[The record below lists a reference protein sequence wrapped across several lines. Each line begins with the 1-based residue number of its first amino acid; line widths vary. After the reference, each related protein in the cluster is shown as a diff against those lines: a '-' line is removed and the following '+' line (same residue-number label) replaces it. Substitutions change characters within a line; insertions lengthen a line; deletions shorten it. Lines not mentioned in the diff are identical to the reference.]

1 MTGRQDLFEESM
13 RLGHSAAWDLDWD
26 RATGYYQKALAEFPE
41 SPDALNAL
49 GLALLETD
57 KPREALGVYFRAAK
71 AAPED
76 PVPREK
82 CAEIFENLGQTKD
95 ALESREA
102 VAELYS
108 RRRDVEKAVANW
120 GHMARLAPDNLAVRS
135 RLALTYER
143 LGRRR
148 QAVEEYIAISSI
160 LQKAGKTERAIEAA
174 QRALGLIPADPE
186 AGNTLRMLR
195 EGRPLPP
202 PGPPRPATSPLRPAE
217 VKGFLEQDTQSQVE
231 AERSLDDP
239 ETAAQRQALSY
250 LAGALFDEPKEPPA
264 AASKSALKKGKPEP
278 SDRKALGRPQMYRSL
293 SAAIDLQSHG
303 SGSQAVKEY
312 ERAIEAGLD
321 HPTVHYNL
329 GLLYKDL
336 GETDKARKH
345 LMASLGHPD
354 LDMGANLSLGRLA
367 RTDGDQAEAARFLLQ
382 ALRRADSLSVA
393 EGQSSQLDEMYD
405 AMQASLNADD
415 PEGLRKIVE
424 NTLAFLTGPGWLSN
438 VRRARA
444 TVDGDTDLG
453 KVKTIA
459 DWLVTGGTE
468 QVVRAL
474 DRIEQLMA
482 EGHYLSAMEEAFLA
496 LQFAPNYLSLH
507 SRMAD
512 ILMSTNRT
520 DAAVEKLQVIAA
532 THRVR
537 GENRQAADVYAKI
550 LEYSPVDI
558 SLRTHLIDL
567 LAQQDRV
574 DEAVDQYLQLV
585 DLYRQ
590 MAEIDQARAT
600 LEQALSLTQRGTVSR
615 QKQLNILHRMADIDL
630 SRLDWR
636 GALRVYGQVR
646 KLDPNDEKARR
657 ESVDLNL
664 RLGQE
669 EQAARELDGYLEFL
683 VQNGRGTE
691 ALALLEEMAREH
703 PGKQALHARL
713 AEAYRAAGRAADA
726 IAQYDALGEI
736 QLDAGSVREA
746 ARTIQIIISLN
757 PPDVDG
763 YKELL
768 RNLEAGQ

>member
-26 RATGYYQKALAEFPE
+26 RATGYYQKALAEIPE

-496 LQFAPNYLSLH
+496 LHFAPNYLSLH

>member
-82 CAEIFENLGQTKD
+82 CAEIFETLGQTKD

-496 LQFAPNYLSLH
+496 LHFAPNYLSLH

>member
-1 MTGRQDLFEESM
+1 
-13 RLGHSAAWDLDWD
+13 
-26 RATGYYQKALAEFPE
+26 
-41 SPDALNAL
+41 
-49 GLALLETD
+49 
-57 KPREALGVYFRAAK
+57 
-71 AAPED
+71 
-76 PVPREK
+76 
-82 CAEIFENLGQTKD
+82 
-95 ALESREA
+95 
-102 VAELYS
+102 
-108 RRRDVEKAVANW
+108 
-120 GHMARLAPDNLAVRS
+120 
-135 RLALTYER
+135 
-143 LGRRR
+143 
-148 QAVEEYIAISSI
+148 
-160 LQKAGKTERAIEAA
+160 
-174 QRALGLIPADPE
+174 
-186 AGNTLRMLR
+186 
-195 EGRPLPP
+195 
-202 PGPPRPATSPLRPAE
+202 
-217 VKGFLEQDTQSQVE
+217 
-231 AERSLDDP
+231 
-239 ETAAQRQALSY
+239 
-250 LAGALFDEPKEPPA
+250 
-264 AASKSALKKGKPEP
+264 
-278 SDRKALGRPQMYRSL
+278 
-293 SAAIDLQSHG
+293 
-303 SGSQAVKEY
+303 
-312 ERAIEAGLD
+312 
-321 HPTVHYNL
+321 
-329 GLLYKDL
+329 
-336 GETDKARKH
+336 
-345 LMASLGHPD
+345 
-354 LDMGANLSLGRLA
+354 
-367 RTDGDQAEAARFLLQ
+367 
-382 ALRRADSLSVA
+382 
-393 EGQSSQLDEMYD
+393 MYD

-424 NTLAFLTGPGWLSN
+424 NTLAFLTGPGWLTN

-474 DRIEQLMA
+474 DRIEQLA
-482 EGHYLSAMEEAFLA
+482 AQGHYLSAMEEAFLA
-496 LQFAPNYLSLH
+496 LHFAPNYLSLH

-512 ILMSTNRT
+512 ILLKTNRT
-520 DAAVEKLQVIAA
+520 EAAVEKLQVIAA

-537 GENRQAADVYAKI
+537 GENRQAADVYARI
-550 LEYSPVDI
+550 LEYSPVDLA
-558 SLRTHLIDL
+558 LRTHLIEL

-574 DEAVDQYLQLV
+574 DEAVDQYLELV

-600 LEQALSLTQRGTVSR
+600 LEQALNLTQRGTVSR
-615 QKQLNILHRMADIDL
+615 QKQLGILHRMADIDL

-636 GALRVYGQVR
+636 GALRVYAQVR

-713 AEAYRAAGRAADA
+713 AEAYRAAGRTADA

-757 PPDVDG
+757 PPDVEG

>member
-13 RLGHSAAWDLDWD
+13 RLGHSAAWELEWD
-26 RATGYYQKALAEFPE
+26 RAAGYYQKALAEFPE

-49 GLALLETD
+49 GLAMLETE
-57 KPREALGVYFRAAK
+57 KHREALGVYFRAAK

-82 CAEIFENLGQTKD
+82 CAEIFETLGQTKD

-160 LQKAGKTERAIEAA
+160 LQKAGKTERAVEAA

-186 AGNTLRMLR
+186 AGNTLRTLR

-217 VKGFLEQDTQSQVE
+217 VKGYLEKDTQSQVE
-231 AERSLDDP
+231 SDRSLDDP

-250 LAGALFDEPKEPPA
+250 LAGVLFEEPKEATA
-264 AASKSALKKGKPEP
+264 AAGKGALKKGKPEP

-303 SGSQAVKEY
+303 SGGQAVKEY

-336 GETDKARKH
+336 GEPDKARKH

-354 LDMGANLSLGRLA
+354 LDMGANLSLGRIA
-367 RTDGDQAEAARFLLQ
+367 RTDGDLAEAARFLLQ

-438 VRRARA
+438 VRKARA

-474 DRIEQLMA
+474 DRIEQLMG
-482 EGHYLSAMEEAFLA
+482 EGHYLSAMEEAYLA
-496 LQFAPNYLSLH
+496 LHYAPNYLSLH

-512 ILMSTNRT
+512 ILMKTHRT
-520 DAAVEKLQVIAA
+520 EAAVEKLQVIAA

-574 DEAVDQYLQLV
+574 DEAVEQYLELV

-615 QKQLNILHRMADIDL
+615 QKQLDILHRMADIDL

-636 GALRVYGQVR
+636 GALRVYAQVR

-683 VQNGRGTE
+683 VQNARGAE

-713 AEAYRAAGRAADA
+713 AEAYRAAGRSADA

-757 PPDVDG
+757 PPDVEG

>member
-496 LQFAPNYLSLH
+496 LHFAPNYLSLH

-757 PPDVDG
+757 PPDVEG

>member
-1 MTGRQDLFEESM
+1 MTGRQDLFDESM
-13 RLGHSAAWDLDWD
+13 RLGHSAAWETDWD
-26 RATGYYQKALAEFPE
+26 RAAGYYQKALAEFPE
-41 SPDALNAL
+41 SPDALNSL
-49 GLALLETD
+49 GLALLETG
-57 KPREALGVYFRAAK
+57 KHREALGVYFRAAK

-76 PVPREK
+76 PVAREK
-82 CAEIFENLGQTKD
+82 CAEIFEILGQIKD
-95 ALESREA
+95 AIETREA

-120 GHMARLAPDNLAVRS
+120 NHMARLAPENLAVRS

-148 QAVEEYIAISSI
+148 QAVEEYIAIACI
-160 LQKAGKTERAIEAA
+160 LQKAKKPDRAIEAA

-186 AGNTLRMLR
+186 AGNTLRLLR
-195 EGRPLPP
+195 EGRPLPAPLP
-202 PGPPRPATSPLRPAE
+202 PKPATSPLRPAE
-217 VKGFLEQDTQSQVE
+217 VKEYLEKDTE
-231 AERSLDDP
+231 AESDRALDDP
-239 ETAAQRQALSY
+239 ETTAQRQALSY
-250 LAGALFDEPKEPPA
+250 LAGVLFEEPKEPVA
-264 AASKSALKKGKPEP
+264 AAGKGAIKRGKADV
-278 SDRKALGRPQMYRSL
+278 SDRKSLGRPQMYRSL
-293 SAAIDLQSHG
+293 STAIDLQSRG
-303 SGSQAVKEY
+303 SSAQAVKEY

-329 GLLYKDL
+329 GLLYKDI

-345 LMASLGHPD
+345 LMSSLGHPD
-354 LDMGANLSLGRLA
+354 LDMGANLSLGRIA
-367 RTDGDQAEAARFLLQ
+367 RAEGDQAEAARFLLQ

-393 EGQSSQLDEMYD
+393 DGQSTQLDEMYD
-405 AMQASLNADD
+405 AMQASLNADN

-424 NTLAFLTGPGWLSN
+424 NTLAFLTGPAWLSN
-438 VRRARA
+438 VRKARA
-444 TVDGDTDLG
+444 TVDSDTDIG

-459 DWLVTGGTE
+459 DWLATGGTE

-474 DRIEQLMA
+474 DRIEILMA
-482 EGHYLSAMEEAFLA
+482 EEHYSAAMEEAYLA
-496 LQFAPNYLSLH
+496 LQYAPNYLSLH
-507 SRMAD
+507 MRMAD
-512 ILMSTNRT
+512 ILMKTHRT
-520 DAAVEKLQVIAA
+520 EAAVEKLQVIAA

-537 GENRQAADVYAKI
+537 GENRQAADVYAQI
-550 LEYSPVDI
+550 LRYSPVDI

-574 DEAVDQYLQLV
+574 DEAVDQYLELV

-590 MAEIDQARAT
+590 MAETDQARAT

-615 QKQLNILHRMADIDL
+615 SKQLKILHKMADIDL
-630 SRLDWR
+630 SRLEWR

-646 KLDPNDEKARR
+646 KLDPTDEKARR

-669 EQAARELDGYLEFL
+669 EQAARELDGYLEYL
-683 VQNGRGTE
+683 VQNARGTE

-713 AEAYRAAGRAADA
+713 AEAYRAAGRTADA

-736 QLDAGSVREA
+736 QLDAGAAREA

-757 PPDVDG
+757 PPDAEG